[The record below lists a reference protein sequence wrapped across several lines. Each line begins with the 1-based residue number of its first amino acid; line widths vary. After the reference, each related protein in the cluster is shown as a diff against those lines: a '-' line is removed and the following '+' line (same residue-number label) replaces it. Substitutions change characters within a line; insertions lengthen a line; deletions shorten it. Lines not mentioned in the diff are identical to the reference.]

1 MNHTESHLRIVPDEA
16 HMPATSGPRRARSHL
31 RIVPEE
37 AQMPATSRRR
47 PARSRNRWAYRL
59 VTVPDLLRL
68 TMSGSAAFL
77 VVFIYIGVPIALLAG
92 DRLDSLL
99 HAVLLAAAAVVLG
112 ASIVLCVLHSTNLD
126 VEKENDM
133 TESVVGVAERQR
145 LVSAA
150 PKIPGPARP
159 IDHRPRRAM

>member
-1 MNHTESHLRIVPDEA
+1 MNHTESHLRLVPDEA
-16 HMPATSGPRRARSHL
+16 QMRATSPRRAARSHL
-31 RIVPEE
+31 RTVPDE

-47 PARSRNRWAYRL
+47 PARSRNRWAHRL

-68 TMSGSAAFL
+68 TMSGCTAFL
-77 VVFIYIGVPIALLAG
+77 VVFIYIGVPIALLAA

-133 TESVVGVAERQR
+133 TEPVVGVVERQR
-145 LVSAA
+145 LLSATR
-150 PKIPGPARP
+150 KIPGPARP
-159 IDHRPRRAM
+159 IDHRPKRAM

>member
-1 MNHTESHLRIVPDEA
+1 MNHTESHLRIVPEEA
-16 HMPATSGPRRARSHL
+16 QMPATSRRGPARSHL

-68 TMSGSAAFL
+68 TMSGCIAFL

-99 HAVLLAAAAVVLG
+99 HAALLAAAAVALG

-126 VEKENDM
+126 IEKENDM
-133 TESVVGVAERQR
+133 TEPVVGVAERHC
-145 LVSAA
+145 LVSAT

>member
-1 MNHTESHLRIVPDEA
+1 MNHTV
-16 HMPATSGPRRARSHL
+16 SHL

-37 AQMPATSRRR
+37 AQMPAKSRRR
-47 PARSRNRWAYRL
+47 PARSRNRWAYGL

-68 TMSGSAAFL
+68 AMSGCTAFL

-99 HAVLLAAAAVVLG
+99 HAALLAAAAVAFG
-112 ASIVLCVLHSTNLD
+112 ASIILCVLHSTNLD
-126 VEKENDM
+126 IEKENDM
-133 TESVVGVAERQR
+133 TEPVVGVPERHH
-145 LVSAA
+145 LVSAT
-150 PKIPGPARP
+150 PKIPERARPIDHLPRRAIPEPARP

>member
-1 MNHTESHLRIVPDEA
+1 
-16 HMPATSGPRRARSHL
+16 
-31 RIVPEE
+31 
-37 AQMPATSRRR
+37 MPATSRRG

-68 TMSGSAAFL
+68 TMSGCIAFL

-126 VEKENDM
+126 VVKENDM
-133 TESVVGVAERQR
+133 TEPVVGVPEHR
-145 LVSAA
+145 LLSAT
-150 PKIPGPARP
+150 PKIAGPARP

>member
-1 MNHTESHLRIVPDEA
+1 MIHTVSHLRLVPN
-16 HMPATSGPRRARSHL
+16 
-31 RIVPEE
+31 E

-59 VTVPDLLRL
+59 GTVCDLLRL
-68 TMSGSAAFL
+68 TLSGCTAFL

-99 HAVLLAAAAVVLG
+99 HAALLAGAAVVFG

-126 VEKENDM
+126 TEKESDI
-133 TESVVGVAERQR
+133 TEPVVERPR
-145 LVSAA
+145 LVSATA
-150 PKIPGPARP
+150 ETLELARP
-159 IDHRPRRAM
+159 MDYRPRRAM

>member
-1 MNHTESHLRIVPDEA
+1 MNHTENHLRIVREEA
-16 HMPATSGPRRARSHL
+16 QIPATSRRRPVRSHL

-68 TMSGSAAFL
+68 TMSGCTAFL

-99 HAVLLAAAAVVLG
+99 HAALLAAAAVAFG

-126 VEKENDM
+126 IEKESDM
-133 TESVVGVAERQR
+133 TEPVVGVAERHR
-145 LVSAA
+145 LVSAT
-150 PKIPGPARP
+150 PKAPGPARR